1 MLGVPRRKLIVAPVA
16 KRKGSA
22 LLMRRS
28 GVQIS
33 PGALD
38 VLMRGT
44 EELVVKIY
52 VELAED
58 IYPAYKVRDVQSGPP
73 VNKITEVMIG
83 VHKSVFYRWLRTI
96 TEYTIVQEEIAE
108 KLKELR
114 EQVDLDEGN

>member
-38 VLMRGT
+38 SREET
-44 EELVVKIY
+44 RELVVKIY

-73 VNKITEVMIG
+73 INNITEVMIG

-96 TEYTIVQEEIAE
+96 TEYTIVQEEIAK